1 MEGNN
6 FLLHQSLRSIDRSCR
21 FVLTDLLS
29 PFAVTGSEPPLP
41 FPMAVIQPHALT
53 EAKPSATV
61 APGAAQHHSADAA
74 MP

>member
-1 MEGNN
+1 M
-6 FLLHQSLRSIDRSCR
+6 
-21 FVLTDLLS
+21 LTDLLS
-29 PFAVTGSEPPLP
+29 RFAVTGSEPPLP
-41 FPMAVIQPHALT
+41 FPMAVIQPRVLT